1 LGLTAFTNGRPGA
14 DPRSLFSAVIS
25 VLASISMSRAYLVNT
40 ARGPLVDEAA
50 LVAAL
55 GSGQL
60 GGAARDVVATEP
72 LAKTGGCLAAPT

>member
-1 LGLTAFTNGRPGA
+1 
-14 DPRSLFSAVIS
+14 
-25 VLASISMSRAYLVNT
+25 MSRAYLVNT